1 MNAFLCYLFVL
12 VVSLNLS
19 DGKPQL
25 SNQEAIIVLASDDA
39 TTYIEETG
47 RSLFPVGT
55 TSDKKADFRLPI
67 AEIIPEELLDESR
80 VPRLINGPPPTEN
93 EDDLAI
99 VIVGSA
105 NTESNS
111 EEGRS
116 LPLDNG
122 RRSPIEVDFEIIGAS
137 STSNDEDDFI
147 VIAAVHNGNK
157 KINISI
163 YSLHSS

>member
-1 MNAFLCYLFVL
+1 MYRQKTAFSQL
-12 VVSLNLS
+12 VIA
-19 DGKPQL
+19 K
-25 SNQEAIIVLASDDA
+25 IIEIHLQKATVFHKFTIINYFKVLASDDA

-105 NTESNS
+105 NTESDS

-122 RRSPIEVDFEIIGAS
+122 R
-137 STSNDEDDFI
+137 
-147 VIAAVHNGNK
+147 
-157 KINISI
+157 
-163 YSLHSS
+163 